1 MGLLVVGQTGF
12 RCLGGGCSA
21 GAGGNFDS
29 LGMSVVL
36 GAKCAVSGFQEV
48 AVMTPATVDEG
59 ILSGAGCSLEGVL
72 SDVIT
77 AVFSGSDEHSFTA
90 SFLFDF
96 WLLDRFGV
104 LALPLAPF
112 LGVVGK
118 KASP

>member
-1 MGLLVVGQTGF
+1 
-12 RCLGGGCSA
+12 
-21 GAGGNFDS
+21 
-29 LGMSVVL
+29 
-36 GAKCAVSGFQEV
+36 
-48 AVMTPATVDEG
+48 MTPAAEVEG
-59 ILSGAGCSLEGVL
+59 IVSGTGCELEGML

-77 AVFSGSDEHSFTA
+77 VVLSGSDEISFTG